1 MAVLGRQK
9 KKNNKN
15 CVLLLIMDKLKLVFL
30 IVFSFTLNVSSNP
43 SGKALGCFTEDGT
56 IRDYKDFKGIK
67 FETDKSVRVAS
78 LKLKNNQLKLISKT
92 TPYRIDDKIISFK
105 LKSIW
110 YGNIF
115 FEEFN
120 LIRKDLGLV
129 YKSKNKVKK
138 LKCEFISEDFM
149 RYMGEK
155 KDLYQELLDKKLQ
168 QNIL

>member
-1 MAVLGRQK
+1 MA
-9 KKNNKN
+9 
-15 CVLLLIMDKLKLVFL
+15 
-30 IVFSFTLNVSSNP
+30 P
-43 SGKALGCFTEDGT
+43 
-56 IRDYKDFKGIK
+56 
-67 FETDKSVRVAS
+67 
-78 LKLKNNQLKLISKT
+78 
-92 TPYRIDDKIISFK
+92 DDKIISFK